1 MKRILS
7 LVLALALVLALG
19 ITAAGCAST
28 NNNEEEAGGKY
39 SDKIPGGVGDVS
51 EEVLAAL
58 TESGT
63 ITVYSA
69 CTGGDR
75 TADTVAGRWWNEFFT
90 YYEEVYNGTVDVI
103 LDVEWEGWESKFIT
117 DFAGNDAP
125 DLIYAFEKNW
135 PKLANRGMIFSVD
148 EMKKAGVVGFD
159 HPYLTQDLDQV
170 APTYT
175 YKGELYTF
183 AKCMAEPDMVFVNES
198 LFKQYNVKSP
208 VEYYN
213 EGTWNWTNFEKC
225 ITELTRDT
233 DMDEVTDVY
242 GYAGWDANFIVTAA
256 GGRIIT
262 LKDDGALEVT
272 MDTIE
277 AMQGFENVHR
287 VYGTL
292 GAANNLHDQ
301 TEFSKG
307 KTGMIAYLPNNMF
320 NHMFGTGGTD
330 KLTFDCVMLPFPL
343 DDRTNKENIR
353 SGKSY
358 AWAVSSTTQNAQGC
372 INYMIALKAFKK
384 DTPLET
390 ERDYLMDKNF
400 TQEQKD
406 MIADCARQM
415 VVPIYQGV
423 GTLWGS
429 QWDFWTNLKRSKTTV
444 SEHIETYKPMFLQ
457 QVELENDSATH

>member
-7 LVLALALVLALG
+7 LVLVLILVLALG

-28 NNNEEEAGGKY
+28 GGSDTDDGGKY
-39 SDKIPGGVGDVS
+39 ADKIPGGVGDVS

-58 TESGT
+58 TESGS

-75 TADTVAGRWWNEFFT
+75 TADTVSGRWWNEFFT

-103 LDVEWEGWESKFIT
+103 LDVDWEGWENKFIT

-135 PKLANRGMIFSVD
+135 PKLANRGMIFSVN
-148 EMKKAGVVGFD
+148 EMKEAGVVGFD
-159 HPYLTQDLDQV
+159 HPYLTEDLDQV

-183 AKCMAEPDMVFVNES
+183 AKNMAEPDMVFVNES

-208 VEYYN
+208 LEYYN

-233 DMDEVTDVY
+233 DMDEVNDVF
-242 GYAGWDANFIVTAA
+242 GYMGWDANFIVTAA

-287 VYGTL
+287 IYGTL
-292 GAANNLHDQ
+292 GAATELSGQ
-301 TEFSKG
+301 TEFAKG
-307 KTGMIAYLPNNMF
+307 KTGMIAYMPRNMYGY
-320 NHMFGTGGTD
+320 MFGINGFD

-358 AWAVSSTTQNAQGC
+358 SWVVSSTSQNAQGC
-372 INYMIALKAFKK
+372 INYMIAYNAFFKEN
-384 DTPLET
+384 PREN
-390 ERDYLMDKNF
+390 EREYLMDVHFSKEQ
-400 TQEQKD
+400 QE
-406 MIADCARQM
+406 MIDDCARQM

-423 GTLWGS
+423 GTLWS
-429 QWDFWTNLKRSKTTV
+429 AQWDFWTNLKKSKTTV
-444 SEHIETYKPMFLQ
+444 TEHIETYRPMFLQ